1 MIWFPEFGFGAVVA
15 FQDLADGFGEYSC
28 FGFSRVWKLGCHH
41 RKCVD
46 ILAGVGDE

>member
-28 FGFSRVWKLGCHH
+28 FGFSRVGSWGAIIEMC
-41 RKCVD
+41 
-46 ILAGVGDE
+46 